1 MPTAMSRFT
10 IHDDL
15 SAPEGSLPVLKGA
28 MASAGQLPNLV
39 GVLAGSPAAL
49 RGYARFRNELRHG
62 TLGVAAKERISLAVS
77 EHFHSTP
84 GVKMH
89 TRTARVA
96 GLGIDEVKLA
106 RNFASADE
114 RQDVLLRYVGH
125 LLRKRSQPPAALQEE
140 ALELGWTEED
150 LLEAIAYASVEIFS
164 ALINIAGDVPVDGS
178 TEESRQLRAA

>member
-15 SAPEGSLPVLKGA
+15 SAPEGSLPVIKGA
-28 MASAGQLPNLV
+28 LASAGQLPNLV

-49 RGYARFRNELRHG
+49 RGYARFAGELRHG
-62 TLGVAAKERISLAVS
+62 ILDVETKERISLAVA
-77 EHFHSTP
+77 EHFRSTP

-89 TRTARVA
+89 QRLARSR
-96 GLGIDEVKLA
+96 GIGIDEVKLA

-114 RQDVLLRYVGH
+114 KQDVLLRYVGH

-140 ALELGWTEED
+140 ALELGWTEEE
-150 LLEAIAYASVEIFS
+150 LLESIAFASVEVFS

-178 TEESRQLRAA
+178 TEESRQLKAA